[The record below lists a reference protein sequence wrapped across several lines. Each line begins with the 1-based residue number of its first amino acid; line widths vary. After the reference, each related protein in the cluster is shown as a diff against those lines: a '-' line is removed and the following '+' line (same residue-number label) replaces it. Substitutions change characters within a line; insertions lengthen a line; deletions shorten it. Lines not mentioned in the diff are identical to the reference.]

1 MINYYYC
8 ASDIALETDIHGIQT
23 VKRASQPVTLTPVR
37 THIIDFLLKYP
48 KASFD
53 EIVAALAM
61 MTGKPPVP
69 ASVASDLE
77 ELGRMHLIACQTL
90 PPRLNMPYPIDHTC
104 ECCGCSCLAQLVGP
118 LTDNEHAN
126 ILDAHQDLAA
136 SGAVP
141 ADVNPIMKGLKPDGT
156 CLHFLNFPGKRCF
169 FLGDDNLCKIHGK
182 FGAMKK
188 PAACR
193 RFPLIAIRTE
203 SEIRIGIKPYCY
215 ANMRVCKLE
224 PAASDALAWYE
235 AAQSMPNT
243 THLDAQH
250 REMKIMLDDLIENA
264 AFRPVIRV
272 PDPDEALQASLQET
286 QILSWLQSPIP
297 FAGLLA
303 SLMQGAPSKLETF
316 PKPFIQDVQRAFKTL
331 AGMLK
336 TEADKLGTTPHAKHA
351 HDLCALLE
359 KTLTNFDCL
368 TPEHKFGKYVRI
380 ALFEAVFL
388 RETSRFPAVSLG
400 TFALAL
406 GALAAAQDSNNAD
419 THFTAW
425 MRLFAQTQAFSM
437 LFPTPQAM
445 AALARHL

>member
-61 MTGKPPVP
+61 MTGKPPVM

-77 ELGRMHLIACQTL
+77 ELGRMHLVACQTL

-136 SGAVP
+136 SGAVH

-235 AAQSMPNT
+235 AAQSTPNT
-243 THLDAQH
+243 ADLDAQH
-250 REMKIMLDDLIENA
+250 CEMKIMLDDLIENA
-264 AFRPVIRV
+264 AFREHVLEHFVRHPFGGGAKPLCKKLRFSAGFKA
-272 PDPDEALQASLQET
+272 PSPLQACSLRSCKVPPQNSRHSLNP
-286 QILSWLQSPIP
+286 LSKTSSVLSKH
-297 FAGLLA
+297 LLEC
-303 SLMQGAPSKLETF
+303 SK
-316 PKPFIQDVQRAFKTL
+316 PKPINL
-331 AGMLK
+331 APPHMPNMHTICAHCLK
-336 TEADKLGTTPHAKHA
+336 
-351 HDLCALLE
+351 
-359 KTLTNFDCL
+359 N
-368 TPEHKFGKYVRI
+368 R
-380 ALFEAVFL
+380 
-388 RETSRFPAVSLG
+388 
-400 TFALAL
+400 
-406 GALAAAQDSNNAD
+406 
-419 THFTAW
+419 
-425 MRLFAQTQAFSM
+425 
-437 LFPTPQAM
+437 
-445 AALARHL
+445 